1 MSTRSGRVRASI
13 VDTSPSRRRKVA
25 SPSRSPARN
34 RKESTERTTRQSP
47 ARKSPSRKPT
57 LKYPARK
64 SPSRTVK
71 EKDESVSKSP
81 AKRAPMQNAEVK
93 LEDFSAKLEVFRSTR
108 SKRIEYTVKDIPI
121 KSIEDDLNGVDSTE
135 FSEYSLRKRRSVDI
149 APRQSSRLR
158 DLENVPDIRR
168 SLSKS
173 LSNSLSKSI
182 SKTIDT
188 YSDDEPEL
196 LFRGKSTS
204 VVRKLSTPVPST
216 VSLAQ
221 VNNKFEFGGIF
232 GAIALIFIIP
242 LIVFGILSSCT
253 KVCSH
258 NIHLDLTV
266 YKNTIWF
273 TVPSLEIILVQNI
286 LQAGI
291 HMLPVLGSK
300 QVDGVGKKLGFNA
313 LFASIVTLT
322 ILFSLHFY
330 KIFNINLILDSH
342 LQLGVVSFLI
352 SVVLSVFLY
361 LKARNMNEND
371 LNPYGNSKYA
381 VYNFFIGREVYPQ
394 IKKFNIKL
402 WTYRVCNITTLILL
416 VLVLKQSFYVE
427 VKNLE
432 NISLTNYQEILSEVQ
447 YRPTLAVF
455 TLMQIIYAL
464 YFVICEYKVISTF
477 YWQYEGLGYMQ
488 LTATALYPFYF
499 TSISK
504 YVADSGLSLRTNTL
518 IAASALFL
526 FGFVFMYVSNDIK
539 HRFRKNPLDPTT
551 VHLDSMPTFHGK
563 KLLLSNLWG
572 FVRHP
577 NYLGDIIMHIALA
590 LPGILSSRPVAAL
603 PALLPIV
610 VLIHRAWRDHCR
622 CRRRYGAA
630 WQRYCKRV
638 PSLLLPKIL

>member
-1 MSTRSGRVRASI
+1 MSTRSGRVRANI
-13 VDTSPSRRRKVA
+13 ADTSPSRRRKVA

-34 RKESTERTTRQSP
+34 RKEFTERTTRQSP

-57 LKYPARK
+57 LKYSARK
-64 SPSRTVK
+64 SSSKTVI
-71 EKDESVSKSP
+71 EKGESVSKSP
-81 AKRAPMQNAEVK
+81 AKRAPIQNAEVK
-93 LEDFSAKLEVFRSTR
+93 LEDFSANLEVFRSTR

-121 KSIEDDLNGVDSTE
+121 KSIEDELNGVDSTD
-135 FSEYSLRKRRSVDI
+135 FSEYSLRDRRSVDI
-149 APRQSSRLR
+149 APRRSSRLG
-158 DLENVPDIRR
+158 DFLEKEPDIRR

-173 LSNSLSKSI
+173 LSISLSKSV

-188 YSDDEPEL
+188 FSDDESEV

-221 VNNKFEFGGIF
+221 VNNKFEFGGVF
-232 GAIALIFIIP
+232 GAIALMFIIP
-242 LIVFGILSSCT
+242 LIAFGILSSCT
-253 KVCSH
+253 KMCSH
-258 NIHLDLTV
+258 NIHLDLTE
-266 YKNTIWF
+266 YKLWF
-273 TVPSLEIILVQNI
+273 TVPSLVIILVQNI
-286 LQAGI
+286 LQAVI
-291 HMLPVLGSK
+291 HMLPVFGSK
-300 QVDGVGKKLGFNA
+300 QVDGVGKKFSFNA

-322 ILFSLHFY
+322 VLFSLNFY
-330 KIFNINLILDSH
+330 KIFNVNTILDSH

-352 SVVLSVFLY
+352 AVVLSVFLY

-381 VYNFFIGREVYPQ
+381 FYNFFIGREVYPQ
-394 IKKFNIKL
+394 INKFNIKL
-402 WTYRVCNITTLILL
+402 WTYRVCNITTLTLL
-416 VLVLKQSFYVE
+416 ILVLKQSFHVE

-432 NISLTNYQEILSEVQ
+432 NISLTNYQEILSKVQ
-447 YRPTLAVF
+447 YRPTLAIF
-455 TLMQIIYAL
+455 TLMQIMYAL
-464 YFVICEYKVISTF
+464 YFVICEYKVVTTF

-526 FGFVFMYVSNDIK
+526 FGFVFMFVSNDIK

-563 KLLLSNLWG
+563 KILLANLWG

-577 NYLGDIIMHIALA
+577 NYLGDIIMHLALA

-638 PSLLLPKIL
+638 PSFLLPKII

>member
-13 VDTSPSRRRKVA
+13 ADTSPSRRRKVA

-34 RKESTERTTRQSP
+34 RKESTERITRQSP
-47 ARKSPSRKPT
+47 RKSPSRKPT

-71 EKDESVSKSP
+71 EKDESALKSP

-93 LEDFSAKLEVFRSTR
+93 LEDFSAKLEVIRSTR
-108 SKRIEYTVKDIPI
+108 SKRIEYTIKDIPI
-121 KSIEDDLNGVDSTE
+121 KSIEDDLNGIDSTD
-135 FSEYSLRKRRSVDI
+135 FSEYSLRDRRSVDI
-149 APRQSSRLR
+149 APRRSSRLR
-158 DLENVPDIRR
+158 DFVENVPDIRR
-168 SLSKS
+168 SLSK
-173 LSNSLSKSI
+173 SLSKSI

-188 YSDDEPEL
+188 YSDDESEL
-196 LFRGKSTS
+196 LIRRKSIS

-221 VNNKFEFGGIF
+221 VNNKFEFGGVF
-232 GAIALIFIIP
+232 GAIALMFIIP
-242 LIVFGILSSCT
+242 LIAFGILSSCT
-253 KVCSH
+253 KMCYH
-258 NIHLDLTV
+258 NIHLDLTEF
-266 YKNTIWF
+266 KNTIWL

-291 HMLPVLGSK
+291 HMLPVFGSK
-300 QVDGVGKKLGFNA
+300 QVDGVGKKFCFNA
-313 LFASIVTLT
+313 LFASIVTQI
-322 ILFSLHFY
+322 ILFSLNFY
-330 KIFNINLILDSH
+330 KIFNINTILESH

-352 SVVLSVFLY
+352 ALVLSVFLY
-361 LKARNMNEND
+361 LKAINMNEND

-381 VYNFFIGREVYPQ
+381 IYNFFIGREVYPQ

-402 WTYRVCNITTLILL
+402 WTYRVCNITTLTLL
-416 VLVLKQSFYVE
+416 VLILKESFYVE

-432 NISLTNYQEILSEVQ
+432 NISLTNYQEILSKVQ

-455 TLMQIIYAL
+455 TLMQIMYAL

-518 IAASALFL
+518 IAATALFL
-526 FGFVFMYVSNDIK
+526 FGFVFMYTSNDIK
-539 HRFRKNPLDPTT
+539 YRFRKNPLDPTT

-563 KLLLSNLWG
+563 KILLSNLWG

-577 NYLGDIIMHIALA
+577 NYLGDIIMHLALA

-630 WQRYCKRV
+630 WQRYCNRV

>member
-13 VDTSPSRRRKVA
+13 ADTSPSRRRKVA

-34 RKESTERTTRQSP
+34 RKESTERITRQSP
-47 ARKSPSRKPT
+47 RKSPSRKPT

-71 EKDESVSKSP
+71 EKDESALKSP

-93 LEDFSAKLEVFRSTR
+93 LEDFSAKLEVIRSTR
-108 SKRIEYTVKDIPI
+108 SKRIEYTIKDIPI
-121 KSIEDDLNGVDSTE
+121 KSIEDDLNGIDSTD
-135 FSEYSLRKRRSVDI
+135 FSEYSLRDRRSVDI
-149 APRQSSRLR
+149 APRRSSRLR
-158 DLENVPDIRR
+158 DFVENVPDIRR

-173 LSNSLSKSI
+173 LSKSI
-182 SKTIDT
+182 SKSIDT
-188 YSDDEPEL
+188 YSDDESEL
-196 LFRGKSTS
+196 LIRRKSIS

-221 VNNKFEFGGIF
+221 VNNKFEFGGVF
-232 GAIALIFIIP
+232 GAIALMFIIP
-242 LIVFGILSSCT
+242 LIAFGILSSCT
-253 KVCSH
+253 KMCYH
-258 NIHLDLTV
+258 NIHLDLTEF
-266 YKNTIWF
+266 KNTIWL

-291 HMLPVLGSK
+291 HMLPVFGSK
-300 QVDGVGKKLGFNA
+300 QVDGVGKKFCFNA
-313 LFASIVTLT
+313 LFASIVTQI
-322 ILFSLHFY
+322 ILFSLNFY
-330 KIFNINLILDSH
+330 KIFNINTILESH

-352 SVVLSVFLY
+352 ALVLSVFLY
-361 LKARNMNEND
+361 LKAINMNEND

-381 VYNFFIGREVYPQ
+381 IYNFFIGREVYPQ

-402 WTYRVCNITTLILL
+402 WTYRVCNITTLTLL
-416 VLVLKQSFYVE
+416 VLILKESFYVE

-432 NISLTNYQEILSEVQ
+432 NISLTNYQEILSKVQ

-455 TLMQIIYAL
+455 TLMQIMYAL

-518 IAASALFL
+518 IAATALFL
-526 FGFVFMYVSNDIK
+526 FGFVFMYMSNDIK
-539 HRFRKNPLDPTT
+539 YRFRKNPLDPTT

-563 KLLLSNLWG
+563 KILLSNLWG

-577 NYLGDIIMHIALA
+577 NYLGDIIMHLALA

-630 WQRYCKRV
+630 WQRYCNRV